1 MTMNGL
7 HGTDGSGVGSRLRDW
22 RGWTLAVAHW
32 MVLVLSVLLIVFIS
46 YDTFK
51 DIPFLQNR
59 AYMSF
64 QLAVCLVF
72 IADFFLELALT
83 PAGSRRSY
91 LRRRWIYLFLSIPY
105 LNIVDGL
112 DLKLDESALY
122 FIRFIPLARG
132 ALALVIVL
140 GYISA
145 NRITGIFVSY
155 LSIILLSTYFAAL
168 IFYEREMPVNPH
180 VTDYWEAFLWC
191 SLQTTTLGS
200 SIAPVTVVGKIISVI
215 LSFMGI
221 MMYPLFTVYLSSLIL
236 KSRSMLNIL
245 NFGGNSV
252 KNEAMP
258 QKAGAS
264 QGEQVA
270 VSDKKS

>member
-1 MTMNGL
+1 MMINGAQ
-7 HGTDGSGVGSRLRDW
+7 GTDGRGVRARLMDW
-22 RGWTLAVAHW
+22 RGRTLAVAHW

-64 QLAVCLVF
+64 QLMVCLTF

-83 PAGSRRSY
+83 PFGERRRY
-91 LRRRWIYLFLSIPY
+91 LRGRWIYLFLSIPY

-200 SIAPVTVVGKIISVI
+200 AIAPVTVVGKIISVI

-236 KSRSMLNIL
+236 KSRAMLNIL
-245 NFGGNSV
+245 NFNGNSV
-252 KNEAMP
+252 KNGAMP
-258 QKAGAS
+258 RKAGDS